1 MKIKNSKHGA
11 LGLHLI
17 TAAKVIKSEIALNW
31 LQPDE
36 KNFTQALLHCV
47 DVCRGFYEFIFLSP
61 FSTNGFMLMLPFC
74 QVSCISFDNAELFSP
89 AANITACFH
98 QAPYANYY

>member
-1 MKIKNSKHGA
+1 M
-11 LGLHLI
+11 
-17 TAAKVIKSEIALNW
+17 TW
-31 LQPDE
+31 LQPDV
-36 KNFTQALLHCV
+36 KNFHLFDTVLYHIVRMFVGAFMNL
-47 DVCRGFYEFIFLSP
+47 FFLSP